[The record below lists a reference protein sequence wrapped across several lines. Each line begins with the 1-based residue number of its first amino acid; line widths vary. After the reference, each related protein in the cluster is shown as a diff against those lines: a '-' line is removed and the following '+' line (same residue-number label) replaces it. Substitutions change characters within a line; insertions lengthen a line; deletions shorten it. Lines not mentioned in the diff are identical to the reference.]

1 MQNALMRLAV
11 LVRQF
16 DRTPEEADAAQHR
29 LSALPLPVG
38 KEFIVG
44 DEPPLFESEPD
55 SLTRKARKKGT
66 ALGRKCSIS
75 NQSDLPIG
83 RV

>member
-16 DRTPEEADAAQHR
+16 DRTPAEAYAAQHR

-44 DEPPLFESEPD
+44 DEPPLFE
-55 SLTRKARKKGT
+55 RRRT
-66 ALGRKCSIS
+66 ALQGKPAKRDGAWA
-75 NQSDLPIG
+75 QMFH
-83 RV
+83 